1 MKLSREFILQDDT
14 LAKVV
19 PWLVIII
26 LALFPV
32 GRSAEVPLALLALI
46 GLKVFIE
53 KIKDRSWEKA
63 SLFFSLFFLCL
74 WIPIVI
80 SAPDSYKIGKTT
92 SLAIEYLRFFFAGL
106 AVLKYCFTSKSF
118 KLINTC
124 SLLIVSFWIFDAL
137 VQYFF
142 GKDLFGYVYIPQ
154 RLNGLFGEKIKLGLF
169 LPVYSS
175 FIFIFLYEKKHLLL
189 SALLHILCVIV
200 LLLAGSRGGWIM
212 YGVVLLGFLAYKWR
226 NDLRMLAIS
235 IGVLIACLMSISTVL
250 YYTSDGFEARMDT
263 TLEIFK
269 GDEQSIDRAI
279 SMRLPIWK
287 TAVAMIDAHPVN
299 GVGARAFR
307 YAYSEYAEEG
317 DMWLTQGFVKE
328 DKTQGAYHS
337 HQMQLEILSETGT
350 VGGLFFLAAM
360 AGLIW
365 YWFSRSEYQKLLML
379 PYALGLAALFFPLNT
394 HYALYSS
401 AWAQV
406 IYWFV
411 PLYFAAGAVQEPLPD
426 AATATAQAV

>member
-1 MKLSREFILQDDT
+1 MQLSKESIVKDDT
-14 LAKVV
+14 LARIV
-19 PWLVIII
+19 PWLVIFC

-32 GRSAEVPLALLALI
+32 GRLAELPLVLLTLI
-46 GLKVFIE
+46 GLKVLFD
-53 KIKDRSWEKA
+53 KIKDSAWGKA
-63 SLFFSLFFLCL
+63 TLFFSFFFFCL
-74 WIPIVI
+74 WLPIVL
-80 SAPDSYKIGKTT
+80 SAPDSYRISKTF
-92 SLAIEYLRFFFAGL
+92 SLALEYLRFFLAGL
-106 AVLKYCFTSKSF
+106 TVLKYCCTGKSF

-142 GKDLFGYVYIPQ
+142 GKDLFGYTYIPE
-154 RLNGLFGEKIKLGLF
+154 RLNGVFGDKIKLGLF

-175 FIFIFLYEKKHLLL
+175 FIFIFFYEKKHLLL

-212 YGVVLLGFLAYKWR
+212 YGVVLLGFFAYKWR
-226 NDLRMLAIS
+226 NDLRMLAVS
-235 IGVLIACLMSISTVL
+235 IGVLIICLMSIGTVL
-250 YYTSDGFEARMDT
+250 YSTSEGFAARIDT

-269 GDEQSIDRAI
+269 GDEESIDRAI

-287 TAVAMIDAHPVN
+287 TAVSMINAHPVN

-328 DKTQGAYHS
+328 DKTQGAYHA

-350 VGGLFFLAAM
+350 IGGMFFLAAM

-365 YWFSRSEYQKLLML
+365 YWFSRSGDQRLLML

-426 AATATAQAV
+426 AATAQAV